1 MWLNELYNILFLTSL
16 YLATG
21 YQGMSQDIINLKTS
35 KKISFTISLTD
46 VPILTEEE
54 VQFKYQQ

>member
-1 MWLNELYNILFLTSL
+1 M
-16 YLATG
+16 ATG